1 MTAFDFSIS
10 GQHYLFDVQSF
21 AHTILAAGGDSY
33 SYALR
38 DRTTQGVLYSSRTRR
53 DFHSIYAGAM
63 RYIWTP
69 KISIEG
75 KWLEALG
82 YHIGDH
88 IKVEYDE
95 QGIHIRPLTAMEQKS
110 LEQTQATK
118 KLENKIVELTKI
130 KTMIEAETAALSMVA
145 ERKADYPATSEIQP
159 SSI

>member
-1 MTAFDFSIS
+1 MKSKI
-10 GQHYLFDVQSF
+10 
-21 AHTILAAGGDSY
+21 IK
-33 SYALR
+33 
-38 DRTTQGVLYSSRTRR
+38 VLYSSRTRR

-63 RYIWTP
+63 RYIWTS

-118 KLENKIVELTKI
+118 KLENKIVELTKA